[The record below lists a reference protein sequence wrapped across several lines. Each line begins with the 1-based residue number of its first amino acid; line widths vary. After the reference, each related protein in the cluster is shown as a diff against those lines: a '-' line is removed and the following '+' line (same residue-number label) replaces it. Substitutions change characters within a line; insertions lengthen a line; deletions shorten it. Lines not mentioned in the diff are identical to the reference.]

1 MKLYKMNQKY
11 NKWNNILVLYT
22 LYFKSK
28 ITKYSFHCLLGY
40 ARAALPTILQNI
52 KRKTVVQNC
61 NFLKRMKNVYILYD
75 ISGNEKELTFH
86 HGTC

>member
-40 ARAALPTILQNI
+40 ARAALPTILQ
-52 KRKTVVQNC
+52 K
-61 NFLKRMKNVYILYD
+61 
-75 ISGNEKELTFH
+75 EKH
-86 HGTC
+86 